1 MLVSRLVYLVVAGI
15 VEGAIP
21 TLHQQFGYKDQRVQS
36 WSTVEP
42 DIQGECNA
50 SKSVSLLGCQGA
62 LISHF
67 LEKPVYFSS
76 VVLSKCPYDPEAMRR
91 AVFERASAV
100 CSLSDGYAVQELRL
114 FQGEVEFEHSK
125 RKTEETRC
133 KEEGE
138 EKKITASPSGKYT

>member
-1 MLVSRLVYLVVAGI
+1 M
-15 VEGAIP
+15 GA
-21 TLHQQFGYKDQRVQS
+21 
-36 WSTVEP
+36 

-67 LEKPVYFSS
+67 LVKPVYFSS
-76 VVLSKCPYDPEAMRR
+76 VVLSKCPYDPAAMRR

-100 CSLSDGYAVQELRL
+100 GSLPDGYAVQELRL